1 MVAAVHSPVPR
12 DPRSPGIDPAQLT
25 ARVRAILAADASTPA
40 KEAALLERAHEVL
53 SEALKSD

>member
-1 MVAAVHSPVPR
+1 MHSPVPR